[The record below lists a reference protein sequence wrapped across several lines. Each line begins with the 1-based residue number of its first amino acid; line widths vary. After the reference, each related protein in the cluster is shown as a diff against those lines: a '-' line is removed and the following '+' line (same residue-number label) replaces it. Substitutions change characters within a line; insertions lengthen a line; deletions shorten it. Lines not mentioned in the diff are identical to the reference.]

1 VIAGD
6 PPMTVVVE
14 GGTFGDTATVAA
26 VVNTARR
33 VGESRPG
40 LRTML
45 EIPAAATG
53 R

>member
-1 VIAGD
+1 
-6 PPMTVVVE
+6 MTVVVE

-33 VGESRPG
+33 VGQARPG

-45 EIPAAATG
+45 ELPAAATG